1 MQGKEQLW
9 IHLLYESLVGQC
21 EHTTQPEGSISCHV
35 IDTKSAVSLLKFTN
49 KFLFIFCIFYS
60 HLGYQAVSEPQE
72 WSYFE
77 SGMDNF
83 IIFRLKKYNH
93 LTGLILKSKDIGAI
107 FQKKSKQKRQ
117 KNVKIGQNI
126 RKFGQK
132 CTKFE
137 QVLKEIRWLLA
148 IIARNKLLE

>member
-1 MQGKEQLW
+1 
-9 IHLLYESLVGQC
+9 
-21 EHTTQPEGSISCHV
+21 
-35 IDTKSAVSLLKFTN
+35 
-49 KFLFIFCIFYS
+49 
-60 HLGYQAVSEPQE
+60 
-72 WSYFE
+72 
-77 SGMDNF
+77 MDNF

-137 QVLKEIRWLLA
+137 QVLKEIR
-148 IIARNKLLE
+148 